1 MFPELTF
8 FSVMGGHPCQRI
20 RRLGNLPRT
29 MTIGFTGF
37 CRNSQRLSRG
47 TRLQKAWTGRRH
59 TKRRGGGKSRPSL
72 VPASGRP
79 NVRQCTFSVEQR
91 EGRRDRGAVVESLE
105 HVGPIHAPRCGAFLS
120 LNEAQEGDGP

>member
-20 RRLGNLPRT
+20 RRLGNRPRT

-37 CRNSQRLSRG
+37 CRTSQRRYPAARDCRKHGLEG
-47 TRLQKAWTGRRH
+47 ATQKDEGRQEPPLACA
-59 TKRRGGGKSRPSL
+59 GFRPAKC
-72 VPASGRP
+72 ASMHS
-79 NVRQCTFSVEQR
+79 FSVEQR

-120 LNEAQEGDGP
+120 LN